1 MVRDLA
7 GVCSSCG
14 CGFFDGLAFVGA
26 VVWVD
31 ELLGMAR
38 KRGEDHATYDR
49 NDGAFRP
56 DPLSG
61 EWAGESVAELLGDLI
76 DALGEDYEL
85 DVCEAYEAGYA
96 GVWSDVDS
104 VDVCVD
110 CVDVLEYGGM
120 TQEAAD
126 SEDTTR
132 EREPGVFPYP
142 VRERWITDDV
152 TTFSKFPC
160 ECCGS
165 RLAGSRVRVV
175 VWAGSESVTGA

>member
-1 MVRDLA
+1 MSTGDRKV
-7 GVCSSCG
+7 
-14 CGFFDGLAFVGA
+14 FGLVLPAETFL
-26 VVWVD
+26 D
-31 ELLGMAR
+31 MAR
-38 KRGEDHATYDR
+38 KRGEEHATYDR
-49 NDGAFRP
+49 NDGAYRP

-61 EWAGESVAELLGDLI
+61 EWAGESVRELLGDLI
-76 DALGEDYEL
+76 DAVGDEYAD
-85 DVCEAYEAGYA
+85 DVCDAYETGYA

-110 CVDVLEYGGM
+110 CVDVIEYGGM
-120 TQEAAD
+120 TQAVAD
-126 SEDTTR
+126 SGDTTR

-165 RLAGSRVRVV
+165 RLAGERVRVV
-175 VWAGSESVTGA
+175 VWVAPDSESAGA